1 MLQISSSWCSS
12 QGPPSEAPT
21 YSLPLHLAADHQSGH
36 PHAPFAQASLH
47 PTPLPLP
54 TLSFICLA
62 SLCSPFKTHFPFLRE
77 ASDSFRREVL
87 ASVSPQYLTHT
98 HTHTDITCGNL
109 YLLGECVFGLRYWTV
124 SFLIWTL
131 TFCMHRYLH
140 NCLISACLPKKLVVM
155 ASGRMITSIS
165 DPVCARP
172 PMGISHNTPAV
183 NTGWGGGAM
192 TPFHK

>member
-1 MLQISSSWCSS
+1 MNHRVHLRLFPDNHALSGARKNTGLLSTPKLERGRISLKEEKGGPERMARGLYPFYSFAVLQISSSWCSS

-77 ASDSFRREVL
+77 ASDSFHREVL

-98 HTHTDITCGNL
+98 HTHTQISLVAIYIYWENVSL
-109 YLLGECVFGLRYWTV
+109 ACVTGL
-124 SFLIWTL
+124 
-131 TFCMHRYLH
+131 
-140 NCLISACLPKKLVVM
+140 
-155 ASGRMITSIS
+155 
-165 DPVCARP
+165 
-172 PMGISHNTPAV
+172 
-183 NTGWGGGAM
+183 
-192 TPFHK
+192 